1 MKITVKFYKT
11 VNGKDTLRL
20 TREFDTME
28 AAVEAADEWEA
39 RTIDNYAVFAQN

>member
-11 VNGKDTLRL
+11 VNGKDTLKL

-28 AAVEAADEWEA
+28 EALKFANEWEA
-39 RTIDNYAVFAQN
+39 RTIDNYAVFA